1 MYSKKASYV
10 QFSIQFMHLTKC
22 LKHNHE
28 GLSQNYQKGTNKR
41 SLMTSFLYD
50 DMYIP
55 NNNKK
60 NLSSFSQFVKDTK
73 SFRHIM
79 WQIFFCKL
87 NGNDISNKGAWEF
100 VLYWQNINLFFV
112 KSWVDLMCFIYIFQM
127 YEKLEISY
135 KVALSSHNPFL

>member
-1 MYSKKASYV
+1 MTKSIQFAYQQSFETLWSYKNIYSKKTSYV
-10 QFSIQFMHLTKC
+10 QFSIQFMQLTKC

-28 GLSQNYQKGTNKR
+28 GLSQKYQKGTNKR
-41 SLMTSFLYD
+41 SLMTSFLYE

-79 WQIFFCKL
+79 WQIFLLQTKWKWYL
-87 NGNDISNKGAWEF
+87 KQRSIR
-100 VLYWQNINLFFV
+100 I
-112 KSWVDLMCFIYIFQM
+112 CFILTKHKPIYCKMLGWFD
-127 YEKLEISY
+127 
-135 KVALSSHNPFL
+135 VFF